1 MSIEV
6 KNLKKSF
13 KDKVILD
20 DVSFKVEDG
29 EILAVVG
36 LSGAGKK
43 YDFKTHLRTD
53 KTRQRRNYCFPR
65 RHCNGFSIL
74 CFV

>member
-29 EILAVVG
+29 E
-36 LSGAGKK
+36 S
-43 YDFKTHLRTD
+43 LR
-53 KTRQRRNYCFPR
+53 
-65 RHCNGFSIL
+65 
-74 CFV
+74 